1 MPTKFLTDEQ
11 LGTYGRY
18 AAEPLDQAVLERF
31 FFLDDADRDLVAKRR
46 GDHNRLGFALQLVT
60 VRHVGAF
67 LADPLDVPLAVLGYV
82 AAQLGVADPSC
93 VKRYTERDKTRL
105 EHQWEIAGVDG
116 FASFASAEAGLVQWL
131 DDEAWTTGDGPRAL
145 FYAAV
150 AWLREGKV
158 LLPGVTTLV
167 ELLATVRQAAED
179 RLYDT
184 LATSVTAAQARSLEA
199 ILEVPEGRR
208 RSQLDLWRR
217 GERGT
222 TGRGMVLALDRVAE
236 IAGLGMRE
244 ADIAS
249 VPTRRVIEL
258 ARYGIAAKAPKL
270 SRHPYRRK
278 IATLLATVR
287 WLEVTAADDALELF
301 DVFMSSELIGRAGK
315 AADKE
320 KLRRQAGYA
329 GHAGVLKAAVEVLFE
344 AAGWGENVSLKA
356 VWEAIDNAVGSRAR
370 LREAVEGVQEF
381 IPPPG
386 ADPDGQWRA
395 MVVDGTPRCAGS

>member
-1 MPTKFLTDEQ
+1 M
-11 LGTYGRY
+11 
-18 AAEPLDQAVLERF
+18 LERF

-82 AAQLGVADPSC
+82 AAQIGVTDPSS
-93 VKRYTERDKTRL
+93 VRRYTERDKTRL
-105 EHQWEIAGVDG
+105 EHQWEIAGVHG
-116 FASFASAEAGLVQWL
+116 FASFASAEAALVQWL

-167 ELLATVRQAAED
+167 ELVATVRQAAED
-179 RLYDT
+179 RLYGT
-184 LATSVTAAQARSLEA
+184 LAASVTAGQARSLEA
-199 ILEVPEGRR
+199 ILDVPEGRR

-217 GERGT
+217 GERST

-244 ADIAS
+244 AGIAS

-270 SRHPYRRK
+270 GRHPYRRK

-287 WLEVTAADDALELF
+287 WLEVTATDDALELF
-301 DVFMSSELIGRAGK
+301 DVFMSSELIGRA
-315 AADKE
+315 
-320 KLRRQAGYA
+320 RRRIRRSCAGRPDTP
-329 GHAGVLKAAVEVLFE
+329 GTPG
-344 AAGWGENVSLKA
+344 SLGRR
-356 VWEAIDNAVGSRAR
+356 WRCCSR
-370 LREAVEGVQEF
+370 
-381 IPPPG
+381 PPG
-386 ADPDGQWRA
+386 GARTSPSKRCGRRSTARSGHGHGCGRRWKGCGSSSRRWA
-395 MVVDGTPRCAGS
+395 RIRMGSGGPWLSSGTPRCADS